1 MKNVIPRNFTKIVAE
16 MLIDT
21 SCDKKGDIV
30 HVFKDE
36 YGYIE
41 LNICTGSCARPF
53 VSMLRNSDCVKIIEI
68 V

>member
-1 MKNVIPRNFTKIVAE
+1 MKNVIPRNFKKIVAE

-41 LNICTGSCARPF
+41 LNIRTGSCARPF
-53 VSMLRNSDCVKIIEI
+53 AAMVRNGEYVKIIEI

>member
-1 MKNVIPRNFTKIVAE
+1 MKNVIPRNFKKIVAE

-36 YGYIE
+36 HGYIE
-41 LNICTGSCARPF
+41 LNIRTGSCARPF
-53 VSMLRNSDCVKIIEI
+53 ASVLKNGDCVKIIKI
-68 V
+68 I

>member
-41 LNICTGSCARPF
+41 LNIRTGSCARPF
-53 VSMLRNSDCVKIIEI
+53 ASTLRNENYVKIIKI
-68 V
+68 I

>member
-1 MKNVIPRNFTKIVAE
+1 MKNIIPRNFNYIVAE

-30 HVFKDE
+30 HLFKDE
-36 YGYIE
+36 YGYRE
-41 LNICTGSCARPF
+41 LNTRTGLYARPF
-53 VSMLRNSDCVKIIEI
+53 VSMLKNGDYVKIIEI

>member
-1 MKNVIPRNFTKIVAE
+1 MKNVIPRNFKRIVAE

-30 HVFKDE
+30 HLFKDE
-36 YGYIE
+36 CGYRE
-41 LNICTGSCARPF
+41 LNTRTGLYARPF
-53 VSMLRNSDCVKIIEI
+53 VSMLRNGEYVKIIEI

>member
-1 MKNVIPRNFTKIVAE
+1 MKNVIPRNFNKIVAE

-21 SCDKKGDIV
+21 SCDKKGDVV
-30 HVFKDE
+30 HVFKNQ

-41 LNICTGSCARPF
+41 LNTRTGLYARPF
-53 VSMLRNSDCVKIIEI
+53 ASMLRNGDCVKIIEI

>member
-21 SCDKKGDIV
+21 NCNIKGDIV
-30 HVFKDE
+30 YVFKDE
-36 YGYIE
+36 YGYRE
-41 LNICTGSCARPF
+41 LNTRTGLYFRPF
-53 VSMLRNSDCVKIIEI
+53 VSMLRNGDCVKIIEI

>member
-30 HVFKDE
+30 YLFKDGCG
-36 YGYIE
+36 YGA
-41 LNICTGSCARPF
+41 LNTRTGSYSRPF
-53 VSMLRNSDCVKIIEI
+53 AAMVRNGDYVKIIEI